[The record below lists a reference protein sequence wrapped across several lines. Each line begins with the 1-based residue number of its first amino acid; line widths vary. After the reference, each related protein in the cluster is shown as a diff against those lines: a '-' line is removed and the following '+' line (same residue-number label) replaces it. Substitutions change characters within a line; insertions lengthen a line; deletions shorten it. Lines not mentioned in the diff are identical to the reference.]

1 MTLSIIFI
9 LITLI
14 CSAFFSGMEI
24 AFVSANKLEVELAGR
39 KGRSG
44 RLLQY
49 FTNRTPHFIGTTL
62 LSNNIALV
70 FFGILFTQLFE
81 PFLIQFLPTPFH
93 SEISL
98 LLITT
103 LVSTIIILFA
113 GEFIPKNFFRI
124 NPVGKLSIFVFPFAI
139 AYFLLRPFVY
149 IILGVSRLILGKG
162 EEETQLKNAQFSRID
177 LQDYFHRMSEN
188 VNEEDE
194 VATTMFEKALDLSQV
209 KARECMVPRNEIEAL
224 EEGTTWEDIKQAFI
238 NTKHSKLIVYRD
250 SIDNP
255 IGYIHHLD
263 ILKKRRRT
271 YDLEIFPET
280 MAARDMLQHFIK
292 NNKSFGLVV
301 DEFGGTAGLV
311 TLEDVIEEIFGE
323 IEDEHDE
330 EDFIKQKISE
340 TEYLFSGR
348 VEIDLINED
357 FDLELPE
364 GEYETVAGLI
374 LERTE
379 SIPIAGDVIEIENFQ
394 FLVEEATLAKIETVR
409 LYINKEE

>member
-1 MTLSIIFI
+1 MILSIIFI
-9 LITLI
+9 LVTLI

-24 AFVSANKLEVELAGR
+24 AFFSANKLEIELAGR
-39 KGRSG
+39 KGRTG

-70 FFGILFTQLFE
+70 FFGILFTKLFE
-81 PFLIQFLPTPFH
+81 PFLIKILPVAFH

-103 LVSTIIILFA
+103 LVSTVIVLFA
-113 GEFIPKNFFRI
+113 GEFIPKNLFRI
-124 NPVGKLSIFVFPFAI
+124 NPVGKLSIFIFPFAVV
-139 AYFLLRPFVY
+139 YFLLRPFVY
-149 IILGVSRLILGKG
+149 IILGISQLILGKR
-162 EEETQLKNAQFSRID
+162 EEENQLEHAQFSRID
-177 LQDYFHRMSEN
+177 LQDYFQRMSEN

-209 KARECMVPRNEIEAL
+209 KARECIVPRNEIEAV
-224 EEGTTWEDIKQAFI
+224 EEGTPWEEIRQTFI
-238 NTKHSKLIVYRD
+238 ASKHSKLIVYRD

-255 IGYIHHLD
+255 IGYLHHLD
-263 ILKKRRRT
+263 ILKKKRRT

-280 MAARDMLQHFIK
+280 MPARDVLQHFIK

-330 EDFIKQKISE
+330 EDFIKQKITE
-340 TEYLFSGR
+340 TEYVFSGR

-374 LERTE
+374 LEQME
-379 SIPIAGDVIEIENFQ
+379 SIPIEGDIVNVENFQ
-394 FLVEEATLAKIETVR
+394 FLIEEATLAKIETVR
-409 LYINKEE
+409 LYINKEG